1 MKRIIFTLL
10 ATTSISGMAMAASLN
25 DQIVESLQSR
35 GFGYIEIKNGPS
47 QTKVEAIGDG
57 QKLELVYDNASGAIL
72 KQEQERADAGDQGR
86 EGVEISSRN
95 DDFVDGQGNDGND
108 DDSHDD
114 DGNDDDSHDDDS
126 NDDDSNDDSNDD
138 DSNDDDSTDDDDS
151 NDDDSDDDDSDDSN
165 DDDNDD
171 DDSDDD

>member
-72 KQEQERADAGDQGR
+72 KQEQERAGAGDQGR

-108 DDSHDD
+108 DDS
-114 DGNDDDSHDDDS
+114 NDDDSHDDDS
-126 NDDDSNDDSNDD
+126 NDDDSNDDDSHDD
-138 DSNDDDSTDDDDS
+138 DSDDDDS
-151 NDDDSDDDDSDDSN
+151 DDEDSDDDDSDDSN